1 MICKFYASVAVL
13 ATLLPVLHAADVPTP
28 AVADTPVA
36 TVAAPAPVPVVSD
49 YVIST
54 HHSGSSVNWIT
65 GQLEAVGVGYSVQR
79 GQVGMIQARMAAVKI
94 MTVEARTALAK
105 IPVDGD
111 ATLDTAGKSKE
122 LQELAEATLT
132 SLTIID
138 EKWDDHKGICTV
150 VGVLPLWGGGGAI
163 GLGAKLIS
171 PVITTPQPET
181 LVLSRQYALGF
192 STFYN
197 PAKPFTGVII
207 DADDVLLAP
216 CLFPRAFRFD
226 SVELLGPRQWNPD
239 TAATGIVRYA
249 TNLKEATNAKR
260 AGEHPLILKAQ
271 GTLKRVYP
279 VLNLDD
285 SWLLYHEWLKTDL
298 AKTGPIIITLGKK

>member
-1 MICKFYASVAVL
+1 MIRKFYASVAVL
-13 ATLLPVLHAADVPTP
+13 ATLLPVLHAQDVTVPTE
-28 AVADTPVA
+28 DTTT
-36 TVAAPAPVPVVSD
+36 TVTAPAPVPVISE
-49 YVIST
+49 YVISQD
-54 HHSGSSVNWIT
+54 HSGSSVNWIT

-94 MTVEARTALAK
+94 MTVEARKAFAN

-111 ATLDTAGKSKE
+111 ATLDTTDKSKE

-132 SLTIID
+132 SLTIIN
-138 EKWDDHKGICTV
+138 EKWDDRKGICTV
-150 VGVLPLWGGGGAI
+150 VGVLPLWGGGGVV
-163 GLGAKLIS
+163 GLGAKLLS
-171 PVITTPQPET
+171 PVIATPQPET
-181 LVLSRQYALGF
+181 LALSRPSARGF
-192 STFYN
+192 TTFYN

-216 CLFPRAFRFD
+216 CLYPRMFRFD
-226 SVELLGPRQWNPD
+226 SVELLGPVQWSPD
-239 TAATGIVRYA
+239 TKTTGIVRYA
-249 TNLKEATNAKR
+249 TNLKEAIGAKR